1 MGVTAALTII
11 LFSLM
16 ALIGGLKG
24 IGAFIS
30 LWLNVAVLFIMI
42 TLISLS
48 FNVYAVLLIGA
59 SILLTITVVSTGGD
73 EDTTSLALL
82 TSFVVMLCLLV
93 LIVPMGKEA
102 MAFGFAVESSEALEG
117 LSLGIRIPF
126 LQLGNAAALL
136 ATLGA
141 VAEAAVAMATGLM
154 ALHRH
159 GQTLTNQ
166 GLIAAALDLGRQII
180 GTAVNTV
187 LFGFLADFL
196 ALGILFMKLHYS
208 LADIINAKLFTSTVL
223 SLLYAILGV
232 VLVLP
237 VTVLGYKFRERS
249 SKSTK

>member
-1 MGVTAALTII
+1 MGVTAILTII

-16 ALIGGLKG
+16 ALIGGFKG
-24 IGAFIS
+24 VGAFIS
-30 LWLNVAVLFIMI
+30 LWLNVVVLFIMV

-59 SILLTITVVSTGGD
+59 SLLLTITVVSTGGD
-73 EDTTSLALL
+73 EATTSLALL
-82 TSFVVMLCLLV
+82 TSFSVMFCLLLV
-93 LIVPMGKEA
+93 IIPVGKEA
-102 MAFGFAVESSEALEG
+102 MAFGFAVENSEALEG
-117 LSLGIRIPF
+117 LSLGITVPF
-126 LQLGNAAALL
+126 AQLGTAAALL

-141 VAEAAVAMATGLM
+141 VAEAAVAMATGLIT
-154 ALHRH
+154 LHRH
-159 GQTLTNQ
+159 NQHLTMKE
-166 GLIAAALDLGRQII
+166 LITAATDLGRQII

-208 LADIINAKLFTSTVL
+208 LAAVLNAKLFTSTVL

-237 VTVLGYKFRERS
+237 TTVLLYKWRERRLN
-249 SKSTK
+249 